1 MAREEKDPLSY
12 FAAYDSSSD
21 SDSSDDALKNSKREH
36 DKLNKTESSRA
47 ASKQL
52 CTAQGD
58 GSSLPKPDE
67 LFQTVSRP
75 SFLYNPLNKQIDWDR
90 WVKKAP
96 EEPPK
101 EFKIWQTNAVPP
113 PEVYQTEEKKA
124 PPPELDMAIKW
135 SNIYQDNGEDAP
147 QSASKVNFLPDE
159 EKEVETS
166 DVDDVDEPASAKK
179 RKLD

>member
-1 MAREEKDPLSY
+1 MAGEEKDPLSY
-12 FAAYDSSSD
+12 FAAYDSTSD
-21 SDSSDDALKNSKREH
+21 SDSSDDALDNSKHNR
-36 DKLNKTESSRA
+36 DKLNKAESSRA
-47 ASKQL
+47 TSKQL
-52 CTAQGD
+52 CTSQGD
-58 GSSLPKPDE
+58 GNSLPKPDD

-113 PEVYQTEEKKA
+113 PEVYRTEEKKP

-147 QSASKVNFLPDE
+147 QSASKVNFLPDD
-159 EKEVETS
+159 EKEAEIS
-166 DVDDVDEPASAKK
+166 DVDDDEPASAKK
-179 RKLD
+179 RKVD